1 MWVFLVVLILLLI
14 AGLLGVVLKAIAFL
28 VLVGITTLAVLA
40 AAAYFWF
47 RHQLR
52 KGNVRMQVQRGTT
65 RIETGRP
72 TPTQSLPEDPP
83 ERDDRY

>member
-28 VLVGITTLAVLA
+28 VLVGVTTLAALG
-40 AAAYFWF
+40 AAAYFWL
-47 RHQLR
+47 RHQVR
-52 KGNVRMQVQRGTT
+52 KGNAQMQVQRGST

-72 TPTQSLPEDPP
+72 APSQPLPDDNP

>member
-28 VLVGITTLAVLA
+28 VLVGIATLAVIA

-52 KGNVRMQVQRGTT
+52 KGDGHMQVQRGTT

-72 TPTQSLPEDPP
+72 TPAEPLPEDRP